1 MDFVL
6 VAVGVVLLYA
16 GGEALV
22 SGSSALAR
30 ALGMAPLVIGLTV
43 VAFGTSAPE
52 LAATLTASL
61 EGSPE
66 VAFGNVIGS
75 NIANIGLILGIA
87 ALIFPVAAR
96 AHFLLREMPFMIGTS
111 GLMLFLVA
119 DGSVGRIEGM
129 FLVALLAGYL
139 WVLLRK
145 PAEEEAQVTWEFD
158 QEYGGEAPPRVLMP
172 AVKSAFGIVLLVVG
186 AKLLI
191 IGAVSIAR
199 GMGIDERVIGLTLVA
214 LGTSLPELASAIVA
228 AIKREGDILLGNVV
242 GSNIFNVL
250 AIFGTTSLTSPMKVE
265 VDGAWV
271 DLLVMMV
278 FSLLLWPMLFSR
290 QHLDRWE
297 GALLLAGFLTYMGWL
312 FF

>member
-1 MDFVL
+1 MDFFL
-6 VAVGVVLLYA
+6 VAAGVVLLYA
-16 GGEALV
+16 GGEGLV
-22 SGSSALAR
+22 AGSSALAR

-61 EGSPE
+61 QGSPE

-96 AHFLLREMPFMIGTS
+96 GHFLRREMPFMIGTS

-119 DGSVGRIEGM
+119 DGSVGRIEGVV
-129 FLVALLAGYL
+129 LIALLGGYL
-139 WVLLRK
+139 WVLLKK
-145 PAEEEAQVTWEFD
+145 PAVEEAQVTWEFD
-158 QEYGGEAPPRVLMP
+158 REFGSEAPPRVL
-172 AVKSAFGIVLLVVG
+172 ASATKVAIGIVLLVVG

-191 IGAVSIAR
+191 AGAVSVAR
-199 GMGIDERVIGLTLVA
+199 DMGIDERVIGLTLVA

-228 AIKREGDILLGNVV
+228 AVKREGDILLGNVV

-250 AIFGTTSLTSPMKVE
+250 AIFGTTSLTSPMRVTL
-265 VDGAWV
+265 DGAWT
-271 DLLVMMV
+271 DLLVMMA

-290 QHLDRWE
+290 HHLDRWE
-297 GALLLAGFLTYMGWL
+297 GALLVAGFLTYVGWL
-312 FF
+312 FI